1 VSVLEDVPIVG
12 PELDYVFINES
23 RFTISNGNPN
33 RYEVWNEMPCIEE
46 GKTIAI
52 QVQVA
57 IDPLLNT
64 AMRNGGSTEDQLALV
79 VKRNGTP
86 SVSRSRF
93 TFDGNYQN
101 MSLFYKEKV
110 EDVGGATYQIQIAN
124 FGMSEVQVDALEL

>member
-12 PELDYVFINES
+12 PELDYVFINEF
-23 RFTISNGNPN
+23 RITIQNGNP
-33 RYEVWNEMPCIEE
+33 RYEVWDEMPCIEE

-57 IDPLLNT
+57 IDPLSNT
-64 AMRNGGSTEDQLALV
+64 AMMMGGVTADQLALV
-79 VKRNGTP
+79 VKRNGSPT
-86 SVSRSRF
+86 VSRSRF

-124 FGMSEVQVDALEL
+124 FGTSEVQVDALEL